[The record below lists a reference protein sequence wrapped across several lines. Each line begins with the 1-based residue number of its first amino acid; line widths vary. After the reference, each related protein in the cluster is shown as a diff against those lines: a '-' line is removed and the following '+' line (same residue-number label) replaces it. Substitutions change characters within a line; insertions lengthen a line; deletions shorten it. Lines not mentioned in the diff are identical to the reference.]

1 MKKIDPQKYEKFMK
15 AATKVGKIVAK
26 CALAIGSMAILN
38 AINNELGQFGVK
50 VDYDGND
57 INMETGK
64 KEEKKAPAP
73 EQKQKPKH
81 IDELSWERTLQV
93 VAIISL
99 TESANNSYS
108 NSVKTDAATKIFDI
122 AANGDATAIE
132 CAICQLG
139 SIAKKTYSNSVKE
152 YCSELIGKLGVL
164 AGDLRREEAKVVDD
178 KASEDSKDSGTDI
191 REKEEDDHE

>member
-15 AATKVGKIVAK
+15 AATKVGKVVAK

-57 INMETGK
+57 IHVETGK
-64 KEEKKAPAP
+64 KEEKKTPAP

-81 IDELSWERTLQV
+81 IDELSWERTPQV

-164 AGDLRREEAKVVDD
+164 AGDLGREEAKVVDD
-178 KASEDSKDSGTDI
+178 KASEGSKDRDNDI
-191 REKEEDDHE
+191 REKEEDNHE

>member
-15 AATKVGKIVAK
+15 AATKVGKIVTK

-57 INMETGK
+57 IHVETGK

-81 IDELSWERTLQV
+81 IDELIWERTPQV

-178 KASEDSKDSGTDI
+178 KASEDSKDHDNDI
-191 REKEEDDHE
+191 REKGEDDHE